1 MGSCTVCSALV
12 GLLYR
17 LLCPGGLLFCPGL
30 RFRSGSLLR
39 LGSLLCPGFLLRR
52 FCLGVLLGRLSL
64 SPRSSRFHMDLALRP
79 SPCSASAPPPSWI
92 VLRLER
98 LEAAPWGGGYVTNP
112 GHELLFTHHQR
123 SLLHHIDF
131 HTTQTVAYHPKTT
144 FPIIHCTDDTHT
156 TDCTDHTQLIPIC
169 TLFISLGLSL
179 CDRRV
184 LYAHIATLA
193 DSYLTEPFVVVI
205 IVLPC

>member
-1 MGSCTVCSALV
+1 MWETTKCAIRGFCISFSSTLAKMKIHQFTQLEDKIQSLQNLQKQHFTEQQATQLSSLKDELYLEIWDLV
-12 GLLYR
+12 GTL
-17 LLCPGGLLFCPGL
+17 
-30 RFRSGSLLR
+30 
-39 LGSLLCPGFLLRR
+39 
-52 FCLGVLLGRLSL
+52 
-64 SPRSSRFHMDLALRP
+64 
-79 SPCSASAPPPSWI
+79 I
-92 VLRLER
+92 VK
-98 LEAAPWGGGYVTNP
+98 NP

-131 HTTQTVAYHPKTT
+131 HTTQTVTYHPKTT
-144 FPIIHCTDDTHT
+144 FPIIHCTDDAHT